1 MIDSSVFD
9 YSVFHKSEK
18 KDDKIHFRII
28 LYKRRISISVYKE
41 DSLEDLYIKLYNA
54 IYPEFSCEKRVDIIP
69 VPGFTHVPRLY
80 DVCVINKINE
90 FITVP
95 IHRFITVSS
104 FMKSKPEYFVK
115 QSFFGK
121 KFYYIFVIDEDA
133 VSRIPNV
140 KEEKSIYNRFYS
152 CIIGQ
157 K

>member
-28 LYKRRISISVYKE
+28 LYKRRISVSVYKE

-54 IYPEFSCEKRVDIIP
+54 IYPEFSSEKTIDVIP
-69 VPGFTHVPRLY
+69 VPGLTRVPQLY
-80 DVCVINKINE
+80 DVCVTNE
-90 FITVP
+90 TDKFIKVP
-95 IHRFITVSS
+95 LHRFITVSS

-133 VSRIPNV
+133 VAGIMN
-140 KEEKSIYNRFYS
+140 KNADEKPSYKRFFG
-152 CIIGQ
+152 CIIR
-157 K
+157 